1 MKKQL
6 VNFDFNGNAVRV
18 YVDKEGATWF
28 VAVDVC
34 KVLTLANPRQAISKL
49 DDDERK
55 QVTFSSVSKL
65 DGVKNQQL
73 NANQKLN
80 VVNESGLYSLILTSN
95 KPEAKKFKKWI
106 TSEVLPK
113 IRKTGKY
120 DLAAEQDKF
129 AAIKA
134 HLERSTQVQN
144 SKRANGMNYR
154 IGGAKEV
161 VSWNY
166 TNCLEQTGYAPKDW
180 REYGRSEGLPA
191 KYCQSAK
198 EVLRHMDQVA
208 ACCMSMADDVMVSNQ
223 RATPMDAIR
232 IGKLS
237 SPVFRELL
245 ALGIIPAELHW
256 MNRESD
262 KNAA

>member
-18 YVDKEGATWF
+18 YLDGKGDTWF
-28 VAVDVC
+28 AAVDVC
-34 KVLTLANPRQAISKL
+34 HVLGIKNTSDAVSSL
-49 DDDERK
+49 DEDECQTIDLNKYASGVAHGDGRK
-55 QVTFSSVSKL
+55 INNL
-65 DGVKNQQL
+65 
-73 NANQKLN
+73 LN
-80 VVNESGLYSLILTSN
+80 VVNESGMYSLVLRSK

-120 DLAAEQDKF
+120 DLDAEQDKF

-154 IGGAKEV
+154 LGGVKEV
-161 VSWNY
+161 VAWNY
-166 TNCLEQTGYAPKDW
+166 TNCVEQTGYAPKDW
-180 REYGRSEGLPA
+180 REYGRSEGVPA

-208 ACCMSMADDVMVSNQ
+208 ACCMSMADDVLVSNH
-223 RATPMDAIR
+223 RATQSDAIR

-245 ALGIIPAELHW
+245 ALGIIPAELDGLNH
-256 MNRESD
+256 ESD

>member
-1 MKKQL
+1 MVKIVKKQL
-6 VNFDFNGNAVRV
+6 VSFDFNGNTVRV
-18 YVDKEGATWF
+18 HVDKDGVTWF

-34 KVLTLANPRQAISKL
+34 KALEIANARDAASSLDADEKKLVDFGCVGKGDGSK
-49 DDDERK
+49 DKRK
-55 QVTFSSVSKL
+55 I
-65 DGVKNQQL
+65 
-73 NANQKLN
+73 N
-80 VVNESGLYSLILTSN
+80 VVNESGMYSLVLTSH

-154 IGGAKEV
+154 IGGVKEV

>member
-1 MKKQL
+1 MVKIVKKQL
-6 VNFDFNGNAVRV
+6 VKKTNLETLSLMTSVEIAELTEKNHSHVCRDIRIMLDEIYGRKKDDPNLDHIEIKGVFETRDKRG
-18 YVDKEGATWF
+18 YVTK
-28 VAVDVC
+28 
-34 KVLTLANPRQAISKL
+34 
-49 DDDERK
+49 
-55 QVTFSSVSKL
+55 
-65 DGVKNQQL
+65 
-73 NANQKLN
+73 
-80 VVNESGLYSLILTSN
+80 YSLDRNHTFTLVSGYRSDLR
-95 KPEAKKFKKWI
+95 FKIISRWQELETKESAS
-106 TSEVLPK
+106 TK
-113 IRKTGKY
+113 
-120 DLAAEQDKF
+120 AEQDKF

-154 IGGAKEV
+154 IGGVKEV